1 VRCTDDRIRPT
12 YLEGALEIEVASAS
26 LRCSNEARRPVLGV
40 SFVVLGIFW
49 TGREST
55 SGLAAF
61 WEHWW
66 CPTPLAAIALGVSS
80 VIALQRLGRAA

>member
-1 VRCTDDRIRPT
+1 MKRV
-12 YLEGALEIEVASAS
+12 GQ
-26 LRCSNEARRPVLGV
+26 VLGV

-66 CPTPLAAIALGVSS
+66 CPIPLAAIALGVSS